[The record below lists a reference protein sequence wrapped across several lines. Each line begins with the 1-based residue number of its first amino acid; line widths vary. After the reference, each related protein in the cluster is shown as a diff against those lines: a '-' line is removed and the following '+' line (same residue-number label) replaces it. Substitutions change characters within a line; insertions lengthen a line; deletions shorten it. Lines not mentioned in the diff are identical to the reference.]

1 MKTLKGWLET
11 GMLALLGSGVIVVSA
26 LIAVVYLF
34 LVGGGYV
41 FTKGLPNLLRKTAV
55 AISWF
60 LKRFADAPFV
70 AVMII
75 FVYLVRFL
83 IARYDP
89 EAALSFLDVWDRI
102 SQAGLLTALFS
113 LAFFGFLYFNF
124 RAIFTYIYPDKSKK
138 TYEHTLQT
146 DFQHIQPWQ
155 RLLSIPLLFLLLL
168 LVFRLSLR
176 VMQAIQ

>member
-11 GMLALLGSGVIVVSA
+11 GMIALLGSGVIVVSA
-26 LIAVVYLF
+26 IAALIYLTF
-34 LVGGGYV
+34 V
-41 FTKGLPNLLRKTAV
+41 FMGFVFKKLLPNLARKTGST
-55 AISWF
+55 ISWF
-60 LKRFADAPFV
+60 LRRFADAPFV
-70 AVMII
+70 VVMVI

-83 IARYDP
+83 ISRYDP

-113 LAFFGFLYFNF
+113 LAFFGFMYFNF
-124 RAIFTYIYPDKSKK
+124 RAIFAYVYPDKSKK
-138 TYEHTLQT
+138 TYENTLQT
-146 DFQHIQPWQ
+146 DFQNLQPWQ